1 MVFVAQLTKEIKQSP
16 AENSDVK
23 VEPQEDDG
31 EGDSPVQVDVPIDA
45 GKVVFSFVG
54 YAAAIKEL

>member
-1 MVFVAQLTKEIKQSP
+1 MKQSP
-16 AENSDVK
+16 AENSDAK
-23 VEPQEDDG
+23 VDTQEDDG
-31 EGDSPVQVDVPIDA
+31 EGDSLVQVDVPIDA